1 MTGPTGS
8 HPTPPAL
15 AERIAADP
23 YGRWLGIEL
32 LELRPGYCRAGLTLA
47 PHMTN
52 FHGSPH
58 GGAIFSLAD
67 FVFGGACNGH
77 GEPAV
82 ALTVTIQFHAA
93 ARVGR
98 LRGGGPR
105 HARQARWLLRDGD
118 RRGGRHVVATPGR
131 VTDGRPSATVIAR
144 EPSGA

>member
-1 MTGPTGS
+1 MGGDAERHTGARMTGPTGP
-8 HPTPPAL
+8 HPPLPAL

-47 PHMTN
+47 PHMAN

-67 FVFGGACNGH
+67 FAFGGACNGH

-82 ALTVTIQFHAA
+82 ALTVTIQFH
-93 ARVGR
+93 GP
-98 LRGGGPR
+98 RGPGSGSWRRPAR
-105 HARQARWLLRDGD
+105 HARA
-118 RRGGRHVVATPGR
+118 
-131 VTDGRPSATVIAR
+131 SAPASTR
-144 EPSGA
+144 